1 MARDHLRRPPFR
13 LHCLLDLIMPSSDS
27 RRLPALLLFFG
38 VALAFSVTMIGT
50 TMPTP
55 LYPIYQDRFGFS
67 QLMITIIFAAYAVG
81 VIGALI
87 VTGRWSDQLGRRPLL
102 LAGLVCSVISDIV
115 FWQADGLT
123 MILVGRVLSGISAGI
138 FTGTATVAVIEL
150 APPHWRQRATFFA
163 TAANMGGLGL
173 GPMLAGALS
182 QYLPA
187 PLILSYLVHMG
198 LAVLAI
204 ICVWLAPETV
214 AKPARPKLSLQ
225 RLNVPPEVRSV
236 FIPAAI
242 AGFAGFAVCGFF
254 TSIAPAMMGKVLG
267 YDNRLLIGVV
277 AGSIFIAS
285 TIGQFLQDKLP
296 IALRLP
302 LGCATLVVG
311 MLPVALGIYL
321 QSLPAFMVGAIIA
334 GMGHG
339 ISFRAGMGAIASA
352 SPANERAAVTSTFF
366 IVVYVAISLPVVG
379 IGVMA
384 SLTSLQT
391 TGIIFSICV
400 GSLAALALVIL
411 LRRRRSA

>member
-1 MARDHLRRPPFR
+1 
-13 LHCLLDLIMPSSDS
+13 MPSSDT
-27 RRLPALLLFFG
+27 RRLSSLLLFFG

-55 LYPIYQDRFGFS
+55 LYPLYQDKFGFS

-87 VTGRWSDQLGRRPLL
+87 ATGRWSDQLGRRPLL
-102 LAGLVCSVISDIV
+102 LAGLVCSVISDLV
-115 FWQADGLT
+115 FWQADGLA
-123 MILVGRVLSGISAGI
+123 MILAGRVLSGISAGI

-182 QYLPA
+182 QYLSA
-187 PLILSYLVHMG
+187 PLELSYLVHIG

-214 AKPARPKLSLQ
+214 TKPARPKLSLQ

-285 TIGQFLQDKLP
+285 TLGQFLQDKLP
-296 IALRLP
+296 VALRLP

-311 MLPVALGIYL
+311 MIPIALGIYL
-321 QSLPAFMVGAIIA
+321 QALPAFIAGAIIA

-366 IVVYVAISLPVVG
+366 IVVYIAISLPVVG
-379 IGVMA
+379 IGIMA

-391 TGIIFSICV
+391 TGIIFSIFV
-400 GSLAALALVIL
+400 GSLAALALLIL
-411 LRRRRSA
+411 IRHHRSG